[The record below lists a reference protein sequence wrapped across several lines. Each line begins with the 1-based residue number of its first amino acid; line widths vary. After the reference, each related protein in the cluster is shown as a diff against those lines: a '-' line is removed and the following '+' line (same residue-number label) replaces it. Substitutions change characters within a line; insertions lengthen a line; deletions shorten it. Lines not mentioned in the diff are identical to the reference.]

1 MGMKVVP
8 RRKLTSGSVRK
19 PTGNPGT
26 KAREN
31 RKYGSTMPHDF
42 DPQRPMGMIMPKKRF
57 Y

>member
-8 RRKLTSGSVRK
+8 RRVKLT
-19 PTGNPGT
+19 PTQKAVVGNPGT
-26 KAREN
+26 KAREK

-42 DPQRPMGMIMPKKRF
+42 DPQRPMGIIMPKKRF